1 MKFMTPPEKLNFVTH
16 NEWAKNFA
24 KRNKNSSIK
33 IKLQKL
39 NRNDAFEN

>member
-16 NEWAKNFA
+16 HQWSKNFA

-33 IKLQKL
+33 ITLQKL